1 MKRVLRWVGMAVAA
15 LALLAVVAALV
26 VYAWSESMLRRHSP
40 VRAASVTVPTDAAS
54 IAEGRRLSLVH
65 GCVGCHGAGVAGN
78 ELLDEPAI
86 ATIVAPNLTT
96 IIRTYGDAD
105 LVTAIRHGVR
115 ADGRTMIVMP
125 SQAFVPLSDADMGR
139 LVGYLRSLPPVPG
152 PGARAEI
159 GPIGRIGL
167 VLAKYKTSL
176 QLVEDAS
183 DPPEATP
190 GSATLGRYLARTSC
204 AQCHGA
210 DLRGASHPEG
220 VAPDLRIVAAYSTEN
235 FATLMRTGMG
245 IGGRKLG
252 VMTPWAASYF
262 PSFTAEEVDGLYA
275 YLHTLPPAVSK

>member
-1 MKRVLRWVGMAVAA
+1 MKRFLRWLGMTVAA
-15 LALLAVVAALV
+15 LALVAVIAALV

-40 VRAASVTVPTDAAS
+40 VRATSVTVPTDAAS

-65 GCVGCHGAGVAGN
+65 GCVGCHGAGTGGN
-78 ELLDEPAI
+78 VLFDEPAI

-96 IIRTYGDAD
+96 IIRNYGDAD

-125 SQAFVPLSDADMGR
+125 SQAFTPLTDADLGR

-152 PGARAEI
+152 PSARVEI
-159 GPIGRIGL
+159 GPVGRIGL

-176 QLVEDAS
+176 QLVEDAGV
-183 DPPEATP
+183 PPEATT

-220 VAPDLRIVAAYSTEN
+220 VAPDLQIAAAYSVEN
-235 FATLMRTGMG
+235 FATLIRTGMG
-245 IGGRKLG
+245 LGGRKLG

-262 PSFTAEEVDGLYA
+262 SSFTAEEVDGLYA